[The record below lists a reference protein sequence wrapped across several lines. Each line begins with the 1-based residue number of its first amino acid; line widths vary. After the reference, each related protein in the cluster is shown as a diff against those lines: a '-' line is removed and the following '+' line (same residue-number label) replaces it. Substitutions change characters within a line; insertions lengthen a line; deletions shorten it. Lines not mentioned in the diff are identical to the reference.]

1 MNKGR
6 LKCQVLKG
14 MFSDERAV
22 VVDLNNGD
30 KSSVFVPAAEVRGD
44 IGARGEVNV
53 DVFEDDGAFWAV
65 LPTEYRETVPV
76 RKLDVIVT

>member
-6 LKCQVLKG
+6 LKCEILKG

-22 VVDLNNGD
+22 VVNLSNGD
-30 KSSVFVPAAEVRGD
+30 KSSMFVPASEVCGD

-53 DVFEDDGAFWAV
+53 DVFEDDGALWAV
-65 LPTEYRETVPV
+65 LPTEYRETVPI
-76 RKLDVIVT
+76 RKLDLIVR